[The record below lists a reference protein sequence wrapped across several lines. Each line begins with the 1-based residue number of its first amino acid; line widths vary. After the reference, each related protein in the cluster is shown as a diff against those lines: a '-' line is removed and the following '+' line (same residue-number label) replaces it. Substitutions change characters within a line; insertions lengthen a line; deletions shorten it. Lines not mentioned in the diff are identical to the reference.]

1 MDRVIVPHS
10 MVLPELRRRVNRD
23 ATPSVGIVLIASE
36 NLYSL
41 PQKVGRKVP
50 ERYPPKERCA

>member
-1 MDRVIVPHS
+1 
-10 MVLPELRRRVNRD
+10 LPELRRRVNRD

-50 ERYPPKERCA
+50 ERCPPKERCA